1 MTQNP
6 KTEYTDNIWG
16 DKMKKLLLILLTLTM
31 LISVSACGNVETE
44 NKVTLPIKG
53 HFSVIGDIIVE
64 TDKISATNDVIPNAR
79 AFTFK
84 DSEFYKLK
92 RYEAEITIPKKHTT
106 YGEDY
111 GKDISLPVQYFISN
125 STVYAYLNVDRKE
138 MGGFSVEI
146 IPIPRNDEC
155 VIMQSLEVLP
165 LYVNLKSGKIA
176 PVFDK
181 GKHDFD
187 MSARVTCVS
196 EDGKYVAVLGT
207 RIDEMI
213 PRSYI
218 INLKNFEIA
227 EIPLPQYQYNEEY
240 YKLKNSY
247 PSVFADGRL
256 YVNYKLTELDIDG
269 GETVGACFYDVK
281 KKKSEAL
288 AAPLTD
294 YAGSEQY
301 PYIQMKFENET
312 GTLKI
317 KNLKDVIDYSFSV
330 YPSNGLWGS
339 PNKTGQYFI
348 GTYFDMLLAGYD
360 ENGQPYYEN
369 NPQNQKHITI
379 DAKNQKRIDLTKVD
393 NKFNYTTYD
402 GKACV
407 CYWISETEL
416 IITCHDGEEEYI
428 QTVINVKDA
437 EQ

>member
-1 MTQNP
+1 
-6 KTEYTDNIWG
+6 
-16 DKMKKLLLILLTLTM
+16 M

-64 TDKISATNDVIPNAR
+64 TDKISVANIVLPNAR
-79 AFTFK
+79 AFTYK
-84 DSEFYKLK
+84 DGGFYELK
-92 RYEAEITIPKKHTT
+92 RYETEITVPEKYTT

-111 GKDISLPVQYFISN
+111 GKDISLPLQYFISN

-146 IPIPRNDEC
+146 IPIPQNDEC

-176 PVFDK
+176 SVFDK

-196 EDGKYVAVLGT
+196 EDGKYAAILGT
-207 RIDEMI
+207 RLDEMI
-213 PRSYI
+213 PESYI

-227 EIPLPQYQYNEEY
+227 EIPLPQYNEEY
-240 YKLKNSY
+240 YILMNSY

-256 YVNYKLTELDIDG
+256 YVNYKLMELDVDG

-294 YAGSEQY
+294 YTNNDQY
-301 PYIQMKFENET
+301 PYIKIKFEQET

-339 PNKTGQYFI
+339 SNKTGQYFI
-348 GTYFDMLLAGYD
+348 GTYFDMPIAGYD

-369 NPQNQKHITI
+369 NPQNQKYLTL
-379 DAKNQKRIDLTKVD
+379 DVKNQKRIDLTKAD
-393 NKFNYTTYD
+393 NKFNYTTYN
-402 GKACV
+402 GLPCG
-407 CYWISETEL
+407 YRWISETEL
-416 IITCHDGEEEYI
+416 LITCHDGEEEYI
-428 QTVINVKDA
+428 QTVIDVKDA
-437 EQ
+437 EK